1 MKYSVEYITEGDGRI
16 AYDLSLS
23 EAIDEIV
30 NIATH
35 LSEEDEGGDEYSILD
50 ENRNTIYTFTVERG
64 DNEDETN

>member
-16 AYDLSLS
+16 AYEL
-23 EAIDEIV
+23 V
-30 NIATH
+30 NFATH

-50 ENRNTIYTFTVERG
+50 ENRNTIYTFTCERG